1 MSEFKTLYKV
11 VPKVVEN
18 PKNYKQISQEEF
30 ERLKK
35 VKIEEGASLCERGI
49 PWTR

>member
-18 PKNYKQISQEEF
+18 PKIIF
-30 ERLKK
+30 LK
-35 VKIEEGASLCERGI
+35 GDATS
-49 PWTR
+49 PN